1 MDTLT
6 LIVSVVAL
14 AVSLVALGAA
24 VRNERSSR

>member
-6 LIVSVVAL
+6 LIVSVAAL

-24 VRNERSSR
+24 VRGARRQ

>member
-14 AVSLVALGAA
+14 AVSLVALGTAIRGA
-24 VRNERSSR
+24 RRQ